1 METNITKHSAT
12 DSSDEGG
19 SLSAGFAIFS
29 LMALCTGPV
38 RLG

>member
-19 SLSAGFAIFS
+19 ASQLVLLFSRSWPSAQDPSG
-29 LMALCTGPV
+29 
-38 RLG
+38 